1 MTASEATG
9 VDASKIIDVAVVGGG
24 VSGTYIGWRLA
35 TSLKYEK
42 VHLYELSDRIG
53 GRLLSVP
60 MPEMPHVIAEFGG
73 MGFLGCQEIVSQL
86 VTHLNIP
93 TKPFPVGSP
102 NNLYYLRG
110 KHLYQ
115 TPEDITDPTKVPY
128 NLRQDEQGIN
138 PGELTTKAFL
148 QLIPELK
155 NIQPGEQASLE
166 KWQQL
171 RETWQIDGQYL
182 YNMGLW
188 ELLLKALSH
197 EAYKFSAD
205 TDGYFSY
212 YGTWN
217 AAQAIEVQMI
227 NPGLKSRDAWNDAKT
242 LQQGYQKLPETLATE
257 FQKHNG
263 QIHLQHRLISFAPH
277 NNSKNPLLKLTFEDR
292 TQKHQIT
299 VFAKHLILAMPK
311 RSLELL
317 DQNNFFFQN
326 PQLRRNLQAV
336 STDPAF
342 KLFLCYPYPWWRN
355 LNIQDGTS
363 ITDLPIRNCFYFGT
377 EGEQTG
383 ATSPLPENMNSL
395 MMASFTDG
403 AVTDFW
409 QAMKYES
416 QFPQRR
422 RLFRKSETIKP
433 LLTTFLK
440 ADGSAYTE
448 HLQASENMVFT
459 AQQQLKE
466 LHNLT
471 DLPTPYAAFY
481 LDWTKDPY
489 GGAWHTWNPLCKP
502 WEIIPQIRRPLPE
515 QNIYICGD
523 CYSNVQ
529 GWVQG
534 ALNSAERVLQDHFK
548 LTWPDWLNK
557 NYQLGP

>member
-1 MTASEATG
+1 MAANSTHNITTMTSTEQ
-9 VDASKIIDVAVVGGG
+9 VIDPSQIIDVAIVGGG
-24 VSGTYIGWRLA
+24 VSGAYTAWRLK
-35 TSLKYEK
+35 TSHEFAK

-60 MPEMPHVIAEFGG
+60 MPEMPNVIAEFGG

-93 TKPFPVGSP
+93 SKPFPVGSP

-115 TPEDITDPTKVPY
+115 REEDVTDPKKVPY
-128 NLRQDEQGIN
+128 NLRKDEQGIN

-155 NIQPGEQASLE
+155 NIQPGDKASLE
-166 KWQQL
+166 KWQHL
-171 RETWQIDGQYL
+171 RETLQVDGQYL

-205 TDGYFSY
+205 ANGYFSD

-217 AAQAIEVQMI
+217 AAQAIEVQMV

-242 LQQGYQKLPETLATE
+242 LQQGYQQLPETLAAE

-263 QIHLQHRLISFAPH
+263 QIHLQHRLISFVPH
-277 NNSKNPLLKLTFEDR
+277 GSSKNPLLKLTFEDR
-292 TQKHQIT
+292 TQKHQVT
-299 VFAKHLILAMPK
+299 VFTKHLILAMPK

-336 STDPAF
+336 TTDPAF
-342 KLFLCYPYPWWRN
+342 KLFLCYPHPWWKK

-377 EGEQTG
+377 EGEQKWGKT
-383 ATSPLPENMNSL
+383 LPNPQKLNSL
-395 MMASFTDG
+395 MLASFTDG
-403 AVTDFW
+403 KATNFW
-409 QAMKYES
+409 QAMTES
-416 QFPQRR
+416 CIYSDQ
-422 RLFRKSETIKP
+422 E
-433 LLTTFLK
+433 LLTP
-440 ADGSAYTE
+440 SA
-448 HLQASENMVFT
+448 NMVFT

-466 LHNLT
+466 LHNLE
-471 DLPTPYAAFY
+471 DLPKPYAAFY
-481 LDWTKDPY
+481 VDWTKDPY
-489 GGAWHTWNPLCKP
+489 GGGWHTWNPLCKP
-502 WEIIPQIRRPLPE
+502 WEIMPQIRRPMAE

-534 ALNSAERVLQDHFK
+534 ALNSAEKVLQDHFN

-557 NYQLGP
+557 NYNLGS

>member
-1 MTASEATG
+1 MTASELTG
-9 VDASKIIDVAVVGGG
+9 IDANQVIDVAVVGGG
-24 VSGTYIGWRLA
+24 VSGTYLGWRLA
-35 TSLKYEK
+35 TSKKYTK
-42 VHLYELSDRIG
+42 VHLYELSDRLG

-73 MGFLGCQEIVSQL
+73 MGFLSCQEIVSQL

-115 TPEDITDPTKVPY
+115 REEDLTNQTKVPY
-128 NLRQDEQGIN
+128 NLRQDEQGIH
-138 PGELTTKAFL
+138 PAELTAKAFL

-155 NIQPGEQASLE
+155 NIQLGDRASLE
-166 KWQQL
+166 KWQHL
-171 RETWQIDGQYL
+171 RETWQVDGQYL
-182 YNMGLW
+182 YNMALW
-188 ELLLKALSH
+188 ELLLKTLSH

-205 TDGYFSY
+205 TNGYFFY

-217 AAQAIEVQMI
+217 AAQAIEVQMV
-227 NPGLKSRDAWNDAKT
+227 NPGLENRNAWNDAKT
-242 LQQGYQKLPETLATE
+242 LQQGYQQLPETLAAE

-263 QIHLQHRLISFAPH
+263 QIHRQHRLISFAPYG
-277 NNSKNPLLKLTFEDR
+277 NSQNPLLKLTFEDR
-292 TQKHQIT
+292 TQKHQVT

-317 DQNNFFFQN
+317 DQNNFFFRN

-336 STDPAF
+336 STNPAF
-342 KLFLCYPYPWWRN
+342 KLFLCYPYPWWRK
-355 LNIQDGTS
+355 LQIEDGTS

-377 EGEQTG
+377 EGEQTWG
-383 ATSPLPENMNSL
+383 KTPPEPQNINSL

-403 AVTDFW
+403 HATNFW
-409 QAMKYES
+409 QVMKEDVNS
-416 QFPQRR
+416 SDR
-422 RLFRKSETIKP
+422 E
-433 LLTTFLK
+433 LLT
-440 ADGSAYTE
+440 
-448 HLQASENMVFT
+448 ASEKMVFT

-466 LHNLT
+466 LHNLE
-471 DLPTPYAAFY
+471 DLPSPYAAFY

-489 GGAWHTWNPLCKP
+489 GGGWHTWTPLCKP
-502 WEIIPQIRRPLPE
+502 WEIIPQIRRPIPE

-534 ALNSAERVLQDHFK
+534 ALNSAEKVLQDHFN
-548 LTWPDWLNK
+548 LTWPDWLDK
-557 NYQLGP
+557 DYDLGP